1 MTTVTLETSH
11 LLYKRRKQDKMSETT
26 YSLEKR
32 AECLGMVYTTSSKPI
47 IYTKKQEKKKKNITQ
62 DPKSKL
68 NTKPYSFIFYQTL
81 LFITDSFFFLLTTE
95 KGLARFKF
103 EPLFR
108 LCLMLLKS
116 QPTFIAQGIHSVNG
130 K

>member
-47 IYTKKQEKKKKNITQ
+47 IYTKKQEKKKKKHHTRPQVQTQ
-62 DPKSKL
+62 HK
-68 NTKPYSFIFYQTL
+68 T
-81 LFITDSFFFLLTTE
+81 LFIHLLPNP
-95 KGLARFKF
+95 AFHHR
-103 EPLFR
+103 
-108 LCLMLLKS
+108 
-116 QPTFIAQGIHSVNG
+116 
-130 K
+130 